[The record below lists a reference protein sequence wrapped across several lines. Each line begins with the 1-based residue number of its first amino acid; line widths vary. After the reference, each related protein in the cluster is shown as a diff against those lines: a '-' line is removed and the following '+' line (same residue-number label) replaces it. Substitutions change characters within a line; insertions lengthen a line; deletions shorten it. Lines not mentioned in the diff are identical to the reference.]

1 MINHYLRPALFV
13 SHRHPAVMIGIA
25 VVCCFVISAWLGSE
39 ILSPVTMWHTLNNP
53 ESVMR
58 TLILEWRIPRVL
70 TTFCVGACLGM
81 AGVIFQGVFRN
92 PLAEPHLLGSAS
104 GASVGAAIALM
115 MPALLP
121 GPFFL
126 PIMAFAGAWLTTLL
140 VVSLARVARVESGFG
155 LILAGVAI
163 AALLAAVRGLIML
176 TLSDDAVS
184 LQVILSWTLGGIQT
198 PTWQEFFLFM
208 LLTIIGF
215 ILCLRLARGLD
226 ILGLGSD
233 TARNMGL
240 DVTRFMHRSVLIAAA
255 VTALAVVWGGLIG
268 FIGLVIPHMIRWWLG
283 PRHHRL
289 MLYSALAS
297 GAALMVFD
305 GVARSIMPPA
315 EIPLGLLTALLG
327 APFFLFILTKE
338 ARR

>member
-1 MINHYLRPALFV
+1 MALQVLQPVSPISTRFPAMAI
-13 SHRHPAVMIGIA
+13 SIGV
-25 VVCCFVISAWLGSE
+25 VVCFVFSAWLGSE
-39 ILSPVTMWHTLNNP
+39 LLSPTELWQTLSNP
-53 ESVMR
+53 DSVMR

-70 TTFCVGACLGM
+70 TAFCVGACLGM

-115 MPALLP
+115 LPMLLP

-126 PIMAFAGAWLTTLL
+126 PLLAFAGAWLTTLL
-140 VVSLARVARVESGFG
+140 VVSLARLARVESGFG

-163 AALLAAVRGLIML
+163 AALLTAIRGLIML

-184 LQVILSWTLGGIQT
+184 LQVILSWTLGAIQT
-198 PTWQEFFLFM
+198 PTWQEFFVFM
-208 LLTIIGF
+208 LLTVAGF
-215 ILCLRLARGLD
+215 ICCLRLARGLD

-233 TARNMGL
+233 AAKSMGL
-240 DVTRFMHRSVLIAAA
+240 DVSKFMHRAVLVAAA
-255 VTALAVVWGGLIG
+255 MTALAVVWGGLIG
-268 FIGLVIPHMIRWWLG
+268 FIGLVIPHMMRWWLG

-289 MLYSALAS
+289 MIFSALGS

-305 GVARSIMPPA
+305 GIARSIMPPA

-327 APFFLFILTKE
+327 APFFLFILIRE